1 MRETCDTCRWY
12 EEPRDAWDFGLC
24 HRYPPSVPC
33 LETVVLHDRPRVE
46 RLAPV
51 EERGVALTEHPL
63 VIPDGWCG
71 EWAPADLAAYVDG
84 E

>member
-1 MRETCDTCRWY
+1 MGETCDACRWY

-24 HRYPPSVPC
+24 HRFPPLVPC
-33 LETVVLHDRPRVE
+33 LETMVVNDRPRVE
-46 RLAPV
+46 RLVPV

-63 VIPDGWCG
+63 VMPDGWCG
-71 EWAPADLAAYVDG
+71 EWKPADLAAYANG